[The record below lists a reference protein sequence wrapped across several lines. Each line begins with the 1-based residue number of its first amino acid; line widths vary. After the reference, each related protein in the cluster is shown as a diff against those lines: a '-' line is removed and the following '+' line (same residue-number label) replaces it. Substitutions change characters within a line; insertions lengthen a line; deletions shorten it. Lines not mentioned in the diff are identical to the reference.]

1 MRIVFSVIIL
11 FFAFFAS
18 QSVFASSSPDALLTG
33 SPQYDAIASL
43 SLTPVDLTDPTDR
56 AYYSH
61 MYWLFNAIRDQ
72 VLVYMDEGRISVYR
86 ASDIETEMENM
97 RDDISEYFIMRNTYV
112 RTGQDV
118 YAETSGTALSASRAD
133 YARLRS
139 ILRVCLSY

>member
-33 SPQYDAIASL
+33 SSQYNAIASL

-56 AYYSH
+56 THYSH

-97 RDDISEYFIMRNTYV
+97 CNDISEYFIMRNVYV
-112 RTGQDV
+112 RTGRDA
-118 YAETSGTALSASRAD
+118 YAEMSGTALSASRAD
-133 YARLRS
+133 YARLKA
-139 ILRVCLSY
+139 ILKVCLSY